1 VSAWLPAFLR
11 ALASEAADGRQL
23 LMDLERAWFAARAAV
38 AGRRRD
44 SHAAAC
50 VDILAATPLISA
62 TSLAAGHGVTIKSA
76 IRLLDGLVT
85 AGVAVEVTHRS
96 KRRLFGLK
104 GMAPLGAVVRPPY
117 RPEPGRGRGRPP
129 ILTVEDD
136 GAAPPLPSAPLTP
149 IDRRQFDY
157 SDLDHWMA
165 QMDQAIRHVRR
176 TLSALAQPTREN
188 ASVSNEPLDNRLPGC
203 ADMEAMP

>member
-1 VSAWLPAFLR
+1 
-11 ALASEAADGRQL
+11 
-23 LMDLERAWFAARAAV
+23 MDLERAWFAARSAV

-44 SHAAAC
+44 SHIAAA
-50 VDILAATPLISA
+50 VDVLAAVPLVSA
-62 TSLAAGHGVTIKSA
+62 TSLAAGLGVTVKSA

-104 GMAPLGAVVRPPY
+104 GMAPLGAAVRPPY

-136 GAAPPLPSAPLTP
+136 VAGPPLPLPPFTP
-149 IDRRQFDY
+149 VERRAFDY
-157 SDLDHWMA
+157 SDIDHCMA
-165 QMDQAIRHVRR
+165 QMDQAIRQTRR
-176 TLSALAQPTREN
+176 VLNGLAAPVIQDQAADQP
-188 ASVSNEPLDNRLPGC
+188 VNRGV
-203 ADMEAMP
+203 AYSGRAGTEAMP